1 MNATRHLSRR
11 YSSNNRFVAVRCVTL
26 VPTKARISTS
36 NAPQYS
42 PAMQRIRRSSLSV
55 VMTPSDA
62 WLDHSSLKIVLS
74 LNCYCHQSCAE
85 SIFLVRGTTPNGGVV
100 EWVLRAEHVMD
111 STIPNGIQPG
121 AFVWFEKTQGPLMK
135 VLPVPGWQSMK
146 QLSVRV
152 HFLRC
157 SGLLDDWSVEGVLSL
172 VFV

>member
-26 VPTKARISTS
+26 VPTKARIST
-36 NAPQYS
+36 
-42 PAMQRIRRSSLSV
+42 
-55 VMTPSDA
+55 TPSDA

-74 LNCYCHQSCAE
+74 LDCYCHQSCAE

-100 EWVLRAEHVMD
+100 EWVLRAEHVMG
-111 STIPNGIQPG
+111 STIPNVIQPG
-121 AFVWFEKTQGPLMK
+121 AFVWFEKTQGPLVK